1 VVAARALA
9 RAARHGRAL
18 LCAAPALVRG
28 ARRARLVAVAAAGV
42 AVAAAVLGAG
52 SPAPLAAAEC
62 VVLEDFSK
70 GKVGEL
76 PPEWKL
82 RDDEGK
88 GVYALREEGGR
99 RFLRA
104 TARGVGIQ
112 AGRKVEW
119 DLERY
124 PVLTWAWRA
133 VEFPTGAD
141 ERKSKTND
149 SALAV
154 YAVFPHTRISVRSL
168 KYVWSALVPAGT
180 QLESNVGLTKV
191 RVLRSGTERRGQ
203 WVEERADVRADA
215 RARFGGSEL
224 PRPEGIAVL
233 TDSDD
238 TKSSAQGDYDS
249 FRACPAG

>member
-1 VVAARALA
+1 MVAARALA
-9 RAARHGRAL
+9 RAA
-18 LCAAPALVRG
+18 LCA
-28 ARRARLVAVAAAGV
+28 RARCVAVAAGLV
-42 AVAAAVLGAG
+42 ASVALVAA

-62 VVLEDFSK
+62 LVLEDFSK
-70 GKVGEL
+70 GNVGEL
-76 PPEWKL
+76 PPDWKL
-82 RDDEGK
+82 RSDEGK
-88 GVYALREEGGR
+88 GVYAVREEGGR

-104 TARGVGIQ
+104 TSQGVGIQ

-133 VEFPTGAD
+133 VELPKGAD

-149 SALAV
+149 SVLAV
-154 YAVFPHTRISVRSL
+154 YAVFPHSKVSVRSL
-168 KYVWSALVPAGT
+168 KYVWSAVVPAGT
-180 QLESNVGLTKV
+180 LLESNMGLTKV
-191 RVLRSGTERRGQ
+191 RVLRSGSERRGQ

-238 TKSSAQGDYDS
+238 TKSSAQGDYDT

>member
-9 RAARHGRAL
+9 RAARHLRAAR
-18 LCAAPALVRG
+18 AAL
-28 ARRARLVAVAAAGV
+28 AAAGLP
-42 AVAAAVLGAG
+42 AVIAAALAVSFP
-52 SPAPLAAAEC
+52 SPGAAAEC
-62 VVLEDFSK
+62 VVLDDFSK
-70 GKVGEL
+70 GRVGEL

-82 RDDEGK
+82 RSDDGK
-88 GVYALREEGGR
+88 GVYAVQEEGGR

-104 TARGVGIQ
+104 ASRGVGVQ

-124 PVLTWAWRA
+124 PVLTWSWRS
-133 VEFPTGAD
+133 VEFPRGAD
-141 ERKSKTND
+141 ERASKTND
-149 SALAV
+149 SVLAV
-154 YAVFPHTRISVRSL
+154 YAVFPHSKVSVRSL
-168 KYVWSALVPAGT
+168 KYVWSAVAPSGT
-180 QLESNVGLTKV
+180 PLESNMGLTKV

-215 RARFGGSEL
+215 RARFGGGDTW
-224 PRPEGIAVL
+224 RPEGIAVL

-238 TKSSAQGDYDS
+238 TKSSAQGDYAA